1 MTLLGGAVAWPLAAH
16 AQQPHMPMIG
26 YLYAGS
32 AQTVGPLIALFRQG
46 LAEQGYVEG
55 QNVRIEYRWAE
66 GDYTRLMGLAID
78 LVQRDVS
85 LIVTPPSTAAALA
98 AKAATTTIPIVFGV
112 TEDPVKL
119 GLVAHLGRPGGNAT
133 GFNFFAAEIGAK
145 RMGLLRELLPG
156 ATRVGLLVNPSNANT
171 PSVTADTTAA
181 ASALGAQIEIAN
193 ARDGREIESAFA
205 ALVRHKV
212 DALLVGPDSVFVNR
226 RVHLATL
233 ATRHAIPT
241 IFPVREFAEIGGLM
255 SYGTSLTEVYRQ
267 LGVYAGRILKG
278 AKPADLPVLQSTRFE
293 LVINLPTAR
302 AFGLEI
308 PATLLAR
315 ADEVIE

>member
-98 AKAATTTIPIVFGV
+98 AKAATTTIPIVFGRFA
-112 TEDPVKL
+112 DC
-119 GLVAHLGRPGGNAT
+119 AQRRGGNRT
-133 GFNFFAAEIGAK
+133 
-145 RMGLLRELLPG
+145 
-156 ATRVGLLVNPSNANT
+156 
-171 PSVTADTTAA
+171 D
-181 ASALGAQIEIAN
+181 
-193 ARDGREIESAFA
+193 
-205 ALVRHKV
+205 
-212 DALLVGPDSVFVNR
+212 
-226 RVHLATL
+226 
-233 ATRHAIPT
+233 
-241 IFPVREFAEIGGLM
+241 
-255 SYGTSLTEVYRQ
+255 
-267 LGVYAGRILKG
+267 
-278 AKPADLPVLQSTRFE
+278 
-293 LVINLPTAR
+293 LPTASVAETGR
-302 AFGLEI
+302 KVH
-308 PATLLAR
+308 
-315 ADEVIE
+315 ADRRPKGGPPET